1 MPLQSELYTNKLNA
15 SHPTNFSLVHKM
27 NNKHHL
33 HRFEGNKK
41 GKHLLPF
48 YLFLNHFEEQ

>member
-27 NNKHHL
+27 NNKRHL

-48 YLFLNHFEEQ
+48 YLFLNHFEE